1 MVFSM
6 RSRAEGMVLRRP
18 LEPSGVAE
26 PMLAKISSIIWV
38 PDSDSGRL
46 LPTLRRSCLLAP
58 VMTFSV

>member
-1 MVFSM
+1 LVLSM
-6 RSRAEGMVLRRP
+6 RSMAAGMAPSSP

-38 PDSDSGRL
+38 PDSDRGRL

-58 VMTFSV
+58 VMTFRV